1 MKQVAGTPAYM
12 APEVLQLSHDKAG
25 GSSNAAAVAVTS
37 PAAQSMLM
45 MLHYDA
51 KVDVW
56 SYGMVLW
63 ALFTEQKPF
72 EVEVRVLSQHAEK
85 LCKVEQYRPVIPEAW
100 SNDPKLNVIEK
111 LVRRCWIGKEPSQRP
126 SFKEIVET
134 LEVGWSSSSNHNSI
148 TIHRLVPLLF

>member
-1 MKQVAGTPAYM
+1 MKQFAGTPAYM
-12 APEVLQLSHDKAG
+12 APEVLQLSQEKAG

-37 PAAQSMLM
+37 PAAQSM

-72 EVEVRVLSQHAEK
+72 EVEVRVLSRHAEK
-85 LCKVEQYRPVIPEAW
+85 LCKDEQYRPAIPQEW
-100 SNDPKLNVIEK
+100 SNDPTLNVIEK

-126 SFKEIVET
+126 SFKEIVEI
-134 LEVGWSSSSNHNSI
+134 LEVG
-148 TIHRLVPLLF
+148 

>member
-12 APEVLQLSHDKAG
+12 APEVLQLYQLGAG
-25 GSSNAAAVAVTS
+25 GSSNAAVVAVTS
-37 PAAQSMLM
+37 PAAQQSMMLM
-45 MLHYDA
+45 HYDA

-85 LCKVEQYRPVIPEAW
+85 LCKEEQYRPAIPQEW
-100 SNDPKLNVIEK
+100 SKDPKLKVIEN

-126 SFKEIVET
+126 SFNEIVET
-134 LEVGWSSSSNHNSI
+134 LEVGWSSHNSSI
-148 TIHRLVPLLF
+148 TIHRLVPLPF

>member
-12 APEVLQLSHDKAG
+12 APEVLQFYREESE
-25 GSSNAAAVAVTS
+25 GSSNAASVAVTS
-37 PAAQSMLM
+37 PAAQSMM
-45 MLHYDA
+45 MHYDA

-72 EVEVRVLSQHAEK
+72 EEVNKYNLPQHAEK
-85 LCKVEQYRPVIPEAW
+85 LCKEEQYRPAIPQAW
-100 SNDPKLNVIEK
+100 SKDPKLTVIEK
-111 LVRRCWIGKEPSQRP
+111 LVRRCWIGKEPYQRP

-134 LEVGWSSSSNHNSI
+134 LEVGWSSSNSSV
-148 TIHRLVPLLF
+148 TIHRLVPLPF

>member
-1 MKQVAGTPAYM
+1 MKQLAGTPAYM
-12 APEVLQLSHDKAG
+12 APEVLQISQQKAG
-25 GSSNAAAVAVTS
+25 RSLNAAAVAVTS
-37 PAAQSMLM
+37 PAAQLM

-63 ALFTEQKPF
+63 AMFTGQKPF
-72 EVEVRVLSQHAEK
+72 EVEVRVLSQHAKK
-85 LCKVEQYRPVIPEAW
+85 LCKDEQYRPAIPQVG
-100 SNDPKLNVIEK
+100 SNDPLLNVMEK

-134 LEVGWSSSSNHNSI
+134 LEVGWSSSNNSV
-148 TIHRLVPLLF
+148 TIHRLVPLPF